1 MFGIRR
7 LVILSL
13 AALLLLGSCGGK
25 KAVIYTGKTYP
36 PTEKVGYAFLPS
48 QVPPTC
54 RVFAQVLVTLPADS
68 TGKSIRDSIT
78 DEARMRGADMIL
90 IGQSRQMKEDEGLNF
105 VYYGPEREYLCNEKW
120 CGWKYGYDAWEKQ
133 GDWVNIGL
141 KEWGNA
147 KIRFDYPIMMQAAFL
162 RCR

>member
-1 MFGIRR
+1 MFRIVR
-7 LVILSL
+7 LGILSL
-13 AALLLLGSCGGK
+13 AMLVLLSSCGGK
-25 KAVIYTGKTYP
+25 KTVAYTGKSYP
-36 PTEKVGYAFLPS
+36 PTEKVGYAFLAS

-54 RVFAQVLVTLPADS
+54 RVFAQILVTLPPDS
-68 TGKSIRDSIT
+68 TGRTIRDSIT
-78 DEARMRGADMIL
+78 DEARMRGADIIL

-105 VYYGPEREYLCNEKW
+105 VYYGPEQEYLCNEKW

-133 GDWVNIGL
+133 GDWVNIGF

-147 KIRFDYPIMMQAAFL
+147 RIRFDYPIMMQVAFL